1 MSLDPARNSNGRWR
15 RGHSGNPEGR
25 RAETDPERRR
35 ARGLAREYTEEMI
48 GALRSI
54 ALDDDAQAMARVQA
68 AKELLARG
76 WGTASD
82 EATVEALDRVPD
94 RAEVIEFVMPMSI
107 NGVIEEAELIDD
119 GEPPALPPAAA

>member
-1 MSLDPARNSNGRWR
+1 
-15 RGHSGNPEGR
+15 
-25 RAETDPERRR
+25 
-35 ARGLAREYTEEMI
+35 
-48 GALRSI
+48 
-54 ALDDDAQAMARVQA
+54 MARVQA